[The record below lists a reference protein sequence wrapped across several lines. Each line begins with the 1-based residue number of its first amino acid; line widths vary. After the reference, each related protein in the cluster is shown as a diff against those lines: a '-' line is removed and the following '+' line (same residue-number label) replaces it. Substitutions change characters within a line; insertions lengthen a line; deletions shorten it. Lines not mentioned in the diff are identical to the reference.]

1 MGNRFPGTW
10 VLSGWAI
17 AVLMFL
23 YVPIVVVVV
32 YAFNDNRHVTL
43 WTGFTN
49 HWFGD
54 ALNDSTYTNAVKV
67 SLKIAVASAILSTT
81 LGSAAALGLARGRRL
96 VRMPFDV
103 LTYLALAVPE
113 IVIAVAGLAY
123 FVQARANDPTG
134 LFPALGWQ
142 TVVLGHT
149 IFGTAV
155 VAIVVRAR
163 VVGMPAHLEEVGR
176 DLGAGPVA
184 TFYYVTLPQLYPAVG
199 AGFLLAFVFSFDD
212 YVMSAFTSGTTQTWP
227 MVIYSSVRFGISP
240 KVNALAAIMLVV
252 TIAAG
257 VVAILIMRA
266 SGVRDGRAAA
276 WPGASGS
283 DARPARN
290 GR

>member
-1 MGNRFPGTW
+1 M
-10 VLSGWAI
+10 
-17 AVLMFL
+17 
-23 YVPIVVVVV
+23 
-32 YAFNDNRHVTL
+32 TL

-227 MVIYSSVRFGISP
+227 MVIYSSVRSNSP

-252 TIAAG
+252 IIAAG
-257 VVAILIMRA
+257 VVAILVT
-266 SGVRDGRAAA
+266 SGVWCTRRSCRRLAG
-276 WPGASGS
+276 GVGI
-283 DARPARN
+283 
-290 GR
+290 